1 MFLLIDE
8 TISIVYGTHSTIIG
22 MVRYSN
28 RMARMTDRETEQRML
43 SAALSLV
50 HDRGISTG
58 LESLPFDEV
67 IRAAEVSRTSA
78 YRRWPQR
85 ERFYGEVLTELAR
98 GATLPAPG
106 EDLMISVANILAERA
121 EHLDSPQDHRDLVVE
136 LLRVSIGAD
145 FDIVSTSPQW
155 RTYRLLLA
163 SYQGISD
170 PAVREAVTEALVE
183 SDQRAVT
190 VRSRVY
196 AQFAAL
202 LGYRLVAPLN
212 GPDGFEL
219 MSRAAGASMMG
230 VLAGSRLGTV
240 RCRFRVRCELLVR
253 RRRRPGPP
261 ASIWSP
267 QLFLAISRLTPVWCG
282 IARVLRTFWR
292 RLRRSPLSDDRHG
305 CYLEKRSVRSYP
317 WGLADK
323 TRVRSF
329 NSWRD
334 GAPLPPNP
342 SVLIAPATP
351 AALTA

>member
-183 SDQRAVT
+183 SDQRAVA

-230 VLAGSRLGTV
+230 VLARISLGDSSMQVPRPMRAFGSSTTTPWTPGVYMVTSTV
-240 RCRFRVRCELLVR
+240 LSYIEVD
-253 RRRRPGPP
+253 PGVVWDRSRI
-261 ASIWSP
+261 ADI
-267 QLFLAISRLTPVWCG
+267 LAAV
-282 IARVLRTFWR
+282 ATFTSER
-292 RLRRSPLSDDRHG
+292 
-305 CYLEKRSVRSYP
+305 
-317 WGLADK
+317 
-323 TRVRSF
+323 
-329 NSWRD
+329 
-334 GAPLPPNP
+334 
-342 SVLIAPATP
+342 
-351 AALTA
+351 